1 MARDE
6 LSTTGR
12 AATPIEEGPRSF
24 EWLWRA
30 ARVDLHPGTPPSAI
44 RWAIATAAAVVGSVV
59 LNALAVH
66 VATTEFPSTRH
77 FVHFEAADY
86 GTLTVVGVLV
96 AAGAW
101 GVVVRVSSAA
111 RWLFFRIVVLATLAL
126 WIPDA
131 VLFALGETAK
141 GVATLMVMHLL
152 VAVVTYNLLVRVA
165 ASRGSSRTTAA
176 DDVSPGAISRL
187 PGRLVRRIWSTMA
200 LVVVLELALGVGVI
214 VSVPFR
220 RPAAVIPA
228 RGTWIYAMHG
238 AVGIALGVGAVAV
251 YLLSALAGRMG
262 RIGAVM
268 GVVGVGIGLVGG
280 LLATFQATRLAGMGV
295 MLVGV
300 VVAAVGYLAPS
311 LEAMGKAEAA
321 RAQAARAAL
330 AGARPEQ
337 GAPRRDAPGDP
348 DYLGD
353 PDRPD
358 RSDEGGKSVERPVP
372 GEIVSS
378 NGHGGTP
385 RRSDPHGR

>member
-12 AATPIEEGPRSF
+12 AATPFEEEGPRPL
-24 EWLWRA
+24 EWLWRT
-30 ARVDLHPGTPPSAI
+30 ARIDLRPAPPPSSI
-44 RWAIATAAAVVGSVV
+44 RWVGATVASVVVSLV

-66 VATTEFPSTRH
+66 VATTQFPSTRH

-101 GVVVRVSSAA
+101 AVIVRVSSAA
-111 RWLFFRIVVLATLAL
+111 RWLFFRIVVVAMLAL
-126 WIPDA
+126 WIPD
-131 VLFALGETAK
+131 VILFALGEAAK

-165 ASRGSSRTTAA
+165 RARRAPGAVAPDHRPSNASR
-176 DDVSPGAISRL
+176 RL
-187 PGRLVRRIWSTMA
+187 PDQLVRRVWSTMA

-220 RPAAVIPA
+220 RPAAIIPA

-238 AVGIALGVGAVAV
+238 AVGIALGIGALSVW
-251 YLLSALAGRMG
+251 LLSALAGRMG
-262 RIGAVM
+262 RIGAVL
-268 GVVGVGIGLVGG
+268 GVAGVGIGLVGG
-280 LLATFQATRLAGMGV
+280 VLATFQSTRLPGMGV

-311 LEAMGKAEAA
+311 LEAMGRAEAA
-321 RAQAARAAL
+321 RAEAARAAR
-330 AGARPEQ
+330 AGTRVAGRARRPEREVTR
-337 GAPRRDAPGDP
+337 GTGGKAGT
-348 DYLGD
+348 G
-353 PDRPD
+353 
-358 RSDEGGKSVERPVP
+358 DEGIEGAVP

-378 NGHGGTP
+378 NGHGAAPPGI
-385 RRSDPHGR
+385 

>member
-12 AATPIEEGPRSF
+12 AATPIEEGPRPR
-24 EWLWRA
+24 EWLWRT
-30 ARVDLHPGTPPSAI
+30 ARIDLRPASPPSGI
-44 RWAIATAAAVVGSVV
+44 RWVSATVASVVVSVV

-66 VATTEFPSTRH
+66 VATTQFPSTRH

-101 GVVVRVSSAA
+101 AVIVRVSSAA
-111 RWLFFRIVVLATLAL
+111 HWLFFRVVVVAMLAL
-126 WIPDA
+126 WVPDV
-131 VLFALGETAK
+131 VLFALGEAAK

-165 ASRGSSRTTAA
+165 PARGSSRA
-176 DDVSPGAISRL
+176 VVPGDRPSNGPQRL
-187 PGRLVRRIWSTMA
+187 PDQLVRRVWSTMA

-238 AVGIALGVGAVAV
+238 AVGIALGIGALAV

-268 GVVGVGIGLVGG
+268 GIVGVGIGLVGG
-280 LLATFQATRLAGMGV
+280 VLATFQSTRLPGMGV
-295 MLVGV
+295 MLLGV

-321 RAQAARAAL
+321 RAEAARAARASTRAAERARRL
-330 AGARPEQ
+330 DKGGTRATGEKAG
-337 GAPRRDAPGDP
+337 PGD
-348 DYLGD
+348 
-353 PDRPD
+353 
-358 RSDEGGKSVERPVP
+358 EGVKGAVP

-378 NGHGGTP
+378 NGHGATP
-385 RRSDPHGR
+385 PAT